1 MKKEDKMSG
10 PQFFQTGCGRKF
22 FDHDLPELI
31 KAINR
36 LGDQTEKFNGMMN
49 NDFKLTSISVDG
61 EKLGDFVRGVVKEIL
76 KIDTSP

>member
-1 MKKEDKMSG
+1 MTE
-10 PQFFQTGCGRKF
+10 PQFFQTRYGRKF

-31 KAINR
+31 KEINR
-36 LGDQTEKFNGMMN
+36 LGDQFEKFNGTMN